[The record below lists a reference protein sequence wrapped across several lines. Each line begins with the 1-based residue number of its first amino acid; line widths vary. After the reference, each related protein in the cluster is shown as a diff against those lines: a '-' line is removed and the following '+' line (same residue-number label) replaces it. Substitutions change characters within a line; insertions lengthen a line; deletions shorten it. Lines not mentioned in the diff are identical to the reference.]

1 MRVTWCACEWVYYL
15 QIRTYDFNICH
26 VENNNFVQMYLIHVI
41 AKAFWVLCI
50 FHSHV
55 SRFVCLIFI
64 TRRANI
70 KVNILISVEN
80 PMIYLHF
87 TSQSPFVN
95 KLVMFLYR
103 AKKVP
108 KYMYSSTPPSP
119 YASLG
124 AWNKLT
130 YHGSLARRYVK
141 LWVAHAPRM
150 PGTFSPPLGVSD
162 PVLHHGT
169 GVNHVPWCM
178 SGSLTCGLLW
188 SRWWGKR
195 SRHSRRMHN
204 PQFYVSGKRPMPRTL
219 KFTFGHFPI

>member
-1 MRVTWCACEWVYYL
+1 M
-15 QIRTYDFNICH
+15 
-26 VENNNFVQMYLIHVI
+26 
-41 AKAFWVLCI
+41 
-50 FHSHV
+50 
-55 SRFVCLIFI
+55 
-64 TRRANI
+64 
-70 KVNILISVEN
+70 
-80 PMIYLHF
+80 
-87 TSQSPFVN
+87 
-95 KLVMFLYR
+95 
-103 AKKVP
+103 
-108 KYMYSSTPPSP
+108 SP

-169 GVNHVPWCM
+169 GVTHVPWCM
-178 SGSLTCGLLW
+178 SGSLTSGLLW

-204 PQFYVSGKRPMPRTL
+204 PQFYVSGRSPCLVLWNLHLDISPYSCGCKTPIVVLIQHKLCSSLFMFVLMMLSNIMPWFSSSVYCRMVIIIFFGVITYSQISNYVRKTSTIYRHECSRSIMLVVL
-219 KFTFGHFPI
+219 KDINMMTK